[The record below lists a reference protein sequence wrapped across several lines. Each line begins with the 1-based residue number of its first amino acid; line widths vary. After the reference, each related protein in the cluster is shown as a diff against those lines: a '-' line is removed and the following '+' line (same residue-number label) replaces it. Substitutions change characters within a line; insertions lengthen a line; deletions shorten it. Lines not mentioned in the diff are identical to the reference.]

1 MAFFLESTF
10 IGLFFFGW
18 DRLSKVQHLCVT
30 WLVALGSNM
39 SALWILVANGWMQN
53 PVGSAFNYETM
64 RMEMIDFGAL
74 IFNPVAQV
82 KFVHTVSAGYVT
94 GAIFVLAISS
104 YYLLKKR
111 DLPFARRSFAIAAIF
126 GLASTLSV
134 ILLGDESGYELGD
147 VQKPNWLR
155 LKRNG
160 KLTRHRLHLPC
171 LVFQIRKLRLPIMR
185 LKFRM

>member
-1 MAFFLESTF
+1 
-10 IGLFFFGW
+10 
-18 DRLSKVQHLCVT
+18 
-30 WLVALGSNM
+30 M

-53 PVGSAFNYETM
+53 PVGAAFNFETM
-64 RMEMIDFGAL
+64 RMELVDFGAL

-147 VQKPNWLR
+147 VQKLNSLQLKPNGILILLLLR
-155 LKRNG
+155 L
-160 KLTRHRLHLPC
+160 LC
-171 LVFQIRKLRLPIMR
+171 LVYQTMKKCEQIMQ
-185 LKFRM
+185 LKFHTH